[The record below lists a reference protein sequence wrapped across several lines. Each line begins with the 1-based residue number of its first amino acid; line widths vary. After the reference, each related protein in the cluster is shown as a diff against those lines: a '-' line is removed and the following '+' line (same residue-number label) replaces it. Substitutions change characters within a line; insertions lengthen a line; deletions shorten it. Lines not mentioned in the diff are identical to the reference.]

1 MPRVLRY
8 LLTLGITLVALLVV
22 AITRGTKTQLASTAS
37 YVYVLSPDARFTT
50 IDLAAQRVIAS
61 GQFAELH
68 SIDRVYPN
76 PFGDNLF
83 IQSPTVSDQS
93 STQATEQLAV
103 ISAVRGAKEP
113 NFQVTR
119 WIRGPTAS
127 SRPIWAKALNKNL
140 LFVSW
145 ENEQGRISTVLYDAT
160 TQAVQRVVENFSV
173 TPTTCLSSDG
183 QTVYAV
189 ANNPTREIKA
199 LNLKTLAIAS
209 SSYDSVGSPSA
220 YYKAPVAAD
229 GCTVAFI
236 ERIQT
241 PTQRS
246 SPAMIYIHNL
256 ESNTTLKKF
265 NIDGIGRFAM
275 VLNRNLL
282 LLNLEALVPNTVGG
296 TTIGVRRASTG
307 SLLLYDTTTG
317 NESAQISV
325 PKEGELAGVAS
336 DGNSAYYIS
345 PSLLTVI
352 DLVNRR
358 VSARIDL
365 PFSHGMLALGPRD
378 YGWRQKPTA

>member
-1 MPRVLRY
+1 
-8 LLTLGITLVALLVV
+8 
-22 AITRGTKTQLASTAS
+22 
-37 YVYVLSPDARFTT
+37 
-50 IDLAAQRVIAS
+50 
-61 GQFAELH
+61 
-68 SIDRVYPN
+68 
-76 PFGDNLF
+76 
-83 IQSPTVSDQS
+83 
-93 STQATEQLAV
+93 
-103 ISAVRGAKEP
+103 
-113 NFQVTR
+113 
-119 WIRGPTAS
+119 
-127 SRPIWAKALNKNL
+127 
-140 LFVSW
+140 
-145 ENEQGRISTVLYDAT
+145 
-160 TQAVQRVVENFSV
+160 
-173 TPTTCLSSDG
+173 
-183 QTVYAV
+183 
-189 ANNPTREIKA
+189 
-199 LNLKTLAIAS
+199 
-209 SSYDSVGSPSA
+209 
-220 YYKAPVAAD
+220 
-229 GCTVAFI
+229 
-236 ERIQT
+236 
-241 PTQRS
+241 
-246 SPAMIYIHNL
+246 MIYIHNL